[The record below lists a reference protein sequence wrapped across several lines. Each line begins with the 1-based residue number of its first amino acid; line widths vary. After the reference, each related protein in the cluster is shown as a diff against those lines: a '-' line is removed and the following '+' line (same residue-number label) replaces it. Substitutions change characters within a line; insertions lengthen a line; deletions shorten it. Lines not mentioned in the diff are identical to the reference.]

1 MTLTNNSDAGNF
13 YRKTS
18 WKIFVPVLGAITL
31 FLIIDEGKAI
41 VAGTSKLSP
50 VIGII
55 KGSYYN
61 LWFLYMLAG
70 LYLLTPLIIKL
81 KSALS
86 DNAYKTISTFLMIW
100 ATGSQAF
107 SSEQVAYAIG
117 VVFAFLGYYMLGDV
131 ILNTIYVKRKSS
143 CFFIIAAVMNLLAFA
158 VRYLGV
164 SYYLF
169 NAYTNFFSPFIVIA
183 SICVFTG
190 FKQIDI
196 QKDFSWLSGMTFY
209 LYVFH
214 SITYNAVFKMIKMLG
229 NVKGLQ
235 EIFAIVFVSAATFFI
250 ALGIAVVYDKFWKSQ
265 TKWRDKWYSLKLWK
279 NLSEL

>member
-1 MTLTNNSDAGNF
+1 
-13 YRKTS
+13 
-18 WKIFVPVLGAITL
+18 
-31 FLIIDEGKAI
+31 
-41 VAGTSKLSP
+41 
-50 VIGII
+50 
-55 KGSYYN
+55 
-61 LWFLYMLAG
+61 
-70 LYLLTPLIIKL
+70 
-81 KSALS
+81 
-86 DNAYKTISTFLMIW
+86 
-100 ATGSQAF
+100 
-107 SSEQVAYAIG
+107 
-117 VVFAFLGYYMLGDV
+117 
-131 ILNTIYVKRKSS
+131 
-143 CFFIIAAVMNLLAFA
+143 MNLLAFA